1 MSAPDTSPLP
11 DGSVPI
17 KLLHD
22 RVLVKVDDDGER
34 RSGGGILIPATA
46 QVGRRLS
53 WARVVAVGPN
63 VRTIEVGD
71 QVLFDPES
79 HPEVEIQAVFTE
91 VNRIWEPAGIR
102 FEVVGIRDMQ
112 ALDIV
117 PKRFFQRSR
126 NWVKEALP
134 MNQLVPGVLDL
145 CFIHDMGPNGFYYG
159 EPAVVSEVTT
169 SRSVRGGSEHPVGR
183 VAAHE
188 LGHALTLKHR
198 EDRKC
203 LMAPGLRGTE
213 LNKEEIQAARQRAL
227 QILASSRF

>member
-1 MSAPDTSPLP
+1 MAQEPLEVVTLPVQVHQVRSAVHAWLQCAIT
-11 DGSVPI
+11 
-17 KLLHD
+17 
-22 RVLVKVDDDGER
+22 
-34 RSGGGILIPATA
+34 
-46 QVGRRLS
+46 
-53 WARVVAVGPN
+53 
-63 VRTIEVGD
+63 
-71 QVLFDPES
+71 ES
-79 HPEVEIQAVFTE
+79 EIQAVFTE
-91 VNRIWEPAGIR
+91 VNRIWAPAGIR
-102 FEVVGIRDMQ
+102 FEVKGIREMQ
-112 ALDIV
+112 ALNIA

-134 MNQLVPGVLDL
+134 MDQLVSGVLNV

-213 LNKEEIQAARQRAL
+213 LNKEEIQAARQRAV
-227 QILASSRF
+227 QIK

>member
-1 MSAPDTSPLP
+1 
-11 DGSVPI
+11 
-17 KLLHD
+17 
-22 RVLVKVDDDGER
+22 
-34 RSGGGILIPATA
+34 
-46 QVGRRLS
+46 
-53 WARVVAVGPN
+53 
-63 VRTIEVGD
+63 
-71 QVLFDPES
+71 
-79 HPEVEIQAVFTE
+79 

-102 FEVVGIRDMQ
+102 FEVTGIRDMQ
-112 ALDIV
+112 ALDIP

-134 MNQLVPGVLDL
+134 MNQLVPGALDL
-145 CFIHDMGPNGFYYG
+145 CFIHDMGPNGFFYG

-169 SRSVRGGSEHPVGR
+169 STRVRGGSEHPVGR

-213 LNKEEIQAARQRAL
+213 LNQEEINAARLRAL
-227 QILASSRF
+227 QMKQHGIP